1 MENFSFS
8 QDLLKFIGADVC
20 ALDYKGKVRNCIII
34 PVDWNDI
41 KVVVDDK
48 NKPVAAPVYGRSWVT
63 NDTYVKACIEKHRD
77 DPNYTP
83 PSHTMSL
90 VWSEEFMNKAVEAAY
105 KRIKEDPQNAGVS
118 DEDLKKK
125 ALYEVRNKLRIGSM
139 KVLAKREQP
148 TLQGTATPLNAAP
161 QEFSQEVTASEDD
174 DLPF

>member
-1 MENFSFS
+1 MDNFSFS

-34 PVDWNDI
+34 PVGWNDI

-48 NKPVAAPVYGRSWVT
+48 NKPVAAPVYGRSWVA
-63 NDTYVKACIEKHRD
+63 NDTYIKACIEKHRD
-77 DPNYTP
+77 DSNYTP

-90 VWSEEFMNKAVEAAY
+90 VWSEEFMNKAVDTAFNRM
-105 KRIKEDPQNAGVS
+105 KSDPKNAGVS
-118 DEDLKKK
+118 EDDLKKK

-139 KVLAKREQP
+139 KVLANTR
-148 TLQGTATPLNAAP
+148 TATLSRTAAPLNAVP
-161 QEFSQEVTASEDD
+161 QEFSQEVDGSD